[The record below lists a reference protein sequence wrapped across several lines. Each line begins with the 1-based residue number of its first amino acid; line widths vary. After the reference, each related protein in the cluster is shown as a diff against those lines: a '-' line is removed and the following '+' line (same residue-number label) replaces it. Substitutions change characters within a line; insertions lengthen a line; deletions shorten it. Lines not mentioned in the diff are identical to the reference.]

1 MQIAK
6 NPRPGL
12 DFILSIIL
20 IFIGLSAAAISLF
33 SCAPESKTSQLI
45 AKNNLLIGGIPID
58 ATSDLAASSVAIYF
72 EEDQGICSG
81 TLISNHFVLTAGH
94 CLVKSHRDP
103 SIFPPEH
110 IHLYFGDG
118 LIELKGAQKFQ
129 GFRAQATAT
138 HVVLHKDFKR
148 GFYRIFNDLALIEFN
163 SSLPESVKP
172 IGLDSLCQLNGKS
185 WLEKIVLTL
194 GFGVT
199 QVGQSSNPAVL
210 RAINLAVNTAEK
222 NSIFELVNPLEG
234 AHATCSGDS
243 GGASFVEING
253 KRSLWAITSMSDCSR
268 FNYVTAVSDYYD
280 WISRTVEESTNA
292 AL

>member
-1 MQIAK
+1 MQITQDTHSSY
-6 NPRPGL
+6 
-12 DFILSIIL
+12 DFIS
-20 IFIGLSAAAISLF
+20 IGLLAAFISLI
-33 SCAPESKTSQLI
+33 SCAPETKTPQLI
-45 AKNNLLIGGIPID
+45 AKNNLLMGGIQID
-58 ATSDLAASSVAIYF
+58 ATSDLAASAVAIYF
-72 EEDQGICSG
+72 EEDQGLCSG
-81 TLISNHFVLTAGH
+81 TLLTNHFVLTAGH
-94 CLVKSHRDP
+94 CVVKSHRDP

-110 IHLYFGDG
+110 IQLHFGDG
-118 LIELKGAQKFQ
+118 IIDLKGTQKFQ

-138 HVVLHKDFKR
+138 RVVLHKDFKR
-148 GFYRIFNDLALIEFN
+148 GYYRIFNDLALIEFN
-163 SSLPESVKP
+163 SSLPECVKP
-172 IGLDSLCQLNGKS
+172 IGLESLCLLNEKS
-185 WLEKIVLTL
+185 WLEKTVLTL

-199 QVGQSSNPAVL
+199 QVAISTEPTIL
-210 RAINLAVNTAEK
+210 RAINLAVNAAEK
-222 NSIFELVNPLEG
+222 NSIFELVKHQDG